1 MFWELVLFLG
11 VVSTLMYILCDTF
24 RVDEQNKENSR

>member
-11 VVSTLMYILCDTF
+11 IVSTLMYVLCDIF
-24 RVDEQNKENSR
+24 RVDKKGNR

>member
-11 VVSTLMYILCDTF
+11 VVSTLLYVLYDTF